1 MASTND
7 SKSFCRGSNPLVP
20 ASLIGA
26 SPSGKAADSDSA
38 YQWFESTSPC
48 HYGHVAEWLKANCI
62 CSCVETDWKSVH
74 PPGVRILSCP
84 TYLLPQHNGECSC
97 FVSSWLQVQ
106 VLQVAPLRPFSSLGQ
121 SRRLIIV
128 WYQVQILEGPPIRI
142 LSSAGRAVDF

>member
-20 ASLIGA
+20 ANLQGLRQVVRQQTLTLLTSGSNPLAPANMDMWLSGLRQTAFAVVLKRIGN
-26 SPSGKAADSDSA
+26 PCIHRG
-38 YQWFESTSPC
+38 FESS
-48 HYGHVAEWLKANCI
+48 HVQPN
-62 CSCVETDWKSVH
+62 
-74 PPGVRILSCP
+74 
-84 TYLLPQHNGECSC
+84 LLPQHNGECSC

-106 VLQVAPLRPFSSLGQ
+106 VLQVAPLRPFSSVGQ

-128 WYQVQILEGPPIRI
+128 WSTVQVSEGPPIRI

>member
-20 ASLIGA
+20 ANLIGA

-48 HYGHVAEWLKANCI
+48 HYGHVAEWLKANCKYS

-84 TYLLPQHNGECSC
+84 TQFATLAQWG
-97 FVSSWLQVQ
+97 V
-106 VLQVAPLRPFSSLGQ
+106 
-121 SRRLIIV
+121 
-128 WYQVQILEGPPIRI
+128 
-142 LSSAGRAVDF
+142 

>member
-20 ASLIGA
+20 ANLWGLRQVVRQQILTLLTGGSNPSAPA
-26 SPSGKAADSDSA
+26 S
-38 YQWFESTSPC
+38 
-48 HYGHVAEWLKANCI
+48 YGHVAEWLKANCI

-106 VLQVAPLRPFSSLGQ
+106 VLQVAPLRPFSSVGQ

-128 WYQVQILEGPPIRI
+128 WSTVQISEGPPIRI